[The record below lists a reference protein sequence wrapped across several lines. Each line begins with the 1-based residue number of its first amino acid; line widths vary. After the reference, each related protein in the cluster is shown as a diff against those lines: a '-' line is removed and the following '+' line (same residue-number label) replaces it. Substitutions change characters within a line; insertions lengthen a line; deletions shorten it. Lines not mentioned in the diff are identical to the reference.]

1 MLTFTRRV
9 AGHHAKQ
16 RLPRSLRGLP
26 TPSVRRGWG
35 NMKNLSSEEKRE
47 LLRGAWREATPV
59 QLVPDPSSRDSGA
72 ASVPITFATDEAADR
87 YLTEEEEDEMA
98 EMHESTLALAR
109 RFFVELGAAA
119 DEEVDGTQ
127 MPPVPQS
134 DQERRREMRDV
145 QREFFGNFYVTQG
158 IIAES
163 ERYAFVDTMLR
174 PSRPLF
180 LVNSVLPLTRL
191 TVRDQLEVHST
202 ASTRLD
208 GGIGSSGSAGLAGAP
223 YSLPV
228 FTPTPI
234 DPCLYAMPLPPTQAF
249 GAPRHVCF
257 SAATSRLQSRVP
269 QTDATTSVIHGS
281 CASSVPIPIDT
292 SSAIGEQAALP
303 FTAASV
309 DLIADADALGAM
321 MLDASPCVGADSS
334 PLPAAGRSASLTNDL
349 RNSAAAA
356 AAAAATSDRKAA
368 AALAVAAPVPSPPTQ
383 SPSLAHMYWL
393 QRQVASNTVLHVD
406 DVSLAVSLLSVRL
419 AAAAVPSEDG
429 APQPYEVVLCQASDQ
444 DGTACTYHTE
454 IVHYLFRA
462 AQAESSD
469 PVAADRLARVV
480 IVVEDASFTGRTAA
494 PRHRVK
500 GGEHKGLRSKH
511 RQTSVASLPCDE
523 SAVAV
528 TDRYPNVVY
537 LQPRSPSRRGRP
549 LTPPRC
555 SMADGRSEVAVSR
568 LLSRVVLCVPATSQD
583 GVRPRGWL
591 AGGEEEAADE
601 DADLAPLGGH
611 TPSSY
616 RRGASNFVS
625 GAPPNT
631 FVERCQRA
639 SANFSKLKKQLY
651 AAIQAVRADGCGWV
665 IYATQSANV
674 IENEAVVCAVLQ
686 RVRMEGDG
694 LQLRLPQASCRGEG
708 EEANDGAA
716 TARHVWRPLG
726 VECVPLDSPT
736 MEACMAS
743 PEATSVLR
751 LFCSEGR
758 PGLRTWAAIEDGSA
772 GQEAEQYSPELRN
785 SIAQAAWRTDPMRT
799 GSDGG
804 FVVCLRVTPAAQFQE
819 HEHGGGGGAP
829 ASVPPLPC
837 LWWIHPDSHVVSAL
851 TPATFQFVKD
861 IERADVAGR
870 GHSSKAVSKILHAG
884 VPVGLASPLPAAPA
898 SDPNVGAAGPALPA
912 DCGISSA
919 TCHVDVLGALR
930 RLLPHLTL
938 SAKGLCELLLLKHVQ
953 SHVLRRKLRLLQK
966 QSTLQKRRQL
976 GVEDSATDT
985 ASETRNFLTAV
996 EKAAENHL
1004 LLSAPSSAKLS
1015 GRFYVWVG
1023 AAAESLL
1030 PSSGI
1035 MPPAQATGSAET
1047 PPTTAGTALHPAVLA
1062 ELEAAGVVAEV
1073 EYRRHPTP
1081 RDPASF
1087 VIDFT
1092 VRLDV
1097 PPDMPE
1103 RSKHLAALEEW
1114 RVALRD
1120 ALLYVLRRTCKD
1132 SGSVR
1137 LWANPC
1143 VDDANVPASRVGAD
1157 GGSGAVSAPRADE
1170 VLELAES
1177 EYETVHTAQPVP
1189 TGGVAHPHALWDRP
1203 TLPGMEAEDRRADWL
1218 RDTNYQKWRRRRGQ
1232 G

>member
-1 MLTFTRRV
+1 MLTLTRRV

-26 TPSVRRGWG
+26 TPSIRREWG

-72 ASVPITFATDEAADR
+72 TSEPITFATDEAADR
-87 YLTEEEEDEMA
+87 YLAEEEEDEVA

-109 RFFVELGAAA
+109 RFFVELAGAA

-127 MPPVPQS
+127 MPPAPQS
-134 DQERRREMRDV
+134 DEERRREMRDV
-145 QREFFGNFYVTQG
+145 QREFFGDFYVEQG
-158 IIAES
+158 IIDES

-202 ASTRLD
+202 ASTGLD
-208 GGIGSSGSAGLAGAP
+208 SGIGSSGSAGVAGAP
-223 YSLPV
+223 YALPV
-228 FTPTPI
+228 FAPTPF
-234 DPCLYAMPLPPTQAF
+234 DPCLYAVPLPPTQAF
-249 GAPRHVCF
+249 GAPLHVCF

-269 QTDATTSVIHGS
+269 HTDAATPVIRGD
-281 CASSVPIPIDT
+281 CASSVLIPKEAP
-292 SSAIGEQAALP
+292 SATGDQAASP
-303 FTAASV
+303 SAAASV

-321 MLDASPCVGADSS
+321 MLDAPPYVGADSS
-334 PLPAAGRSASLTNDL
+334 QSPAAGRSVSLTNAP
-349 RNSAAAA
+349 REPAAAA
-356 AAAAATSDRKAA
+356 ASDRTAA
-368 AALAVAAPVPSPPTQ
+368 SALAVAAPAPSLPTQ
-383 SPSLAHMYWL
+383 PPSLAHMYWL

-406 DVSLAVSLLSVRL
+406 DISLVVSLLSVRL
-419 AAAAVPSEDG
+419 AAVAVSSEDS
-429 APQPYEVVLCQASDQ
+429 APQPYEVVLCQASDR
-444 DGTACTYHTE
+444 DETACTYHTE

-469 PVAADRLARVV
+469 PAAADRLARVV

-494 PRHRVK
+494 HRHQVK
-500 GGEHKGLRSKH
+500 GGEHKGLRSQH
-511 RQTSVASLPCDE
+511 RQTNVASLPCDE

-537 LQPRSPSRRGRP
+537 LQPRSPNRRGRP

-555 SMADGRSEVAVSR
+555 SLTDGSSEAAVSS

-591 AGGEEEAADE
+591 AGGNEEAADE
-601 DADLAPLGGH
+601 DSDLAPLGGH

-616 RRGASNFVS
+616 RRGAYSFVS
-625 GAPPNT
+625 RAPPNT

-639 SANFSKLKKQLY
+639 SANFSKLQKQLY
-651 AAIQAVRADGCGWV
+651 AAIHAVRADSCGWV

-686 RVRMEGDG
+686 RIRMEGGG
-694 LQLRLPQASCRGEG
+694 LQLRLPQQSCTAERG
-708 EEANDGAA
+708 AADDGAA
-716 TARHVWRPLG
+716 AAGHVRRPLG
-726 VECVPLDSPT
+726 VECVPLDSPA

-743 PEATSVLR
+743 PEATSLLR
-751 LFCSEGR
+751 LLCSEGR
-758 PGLRTWAAIEDGSA
+758 PGLSTWAAIEDGSA
-772 GQEAEQYSPELRN
+772 GQEAEQYSPELRD
-785 SIAQAAWRTDPMRT
+785 SVAQAAWRTDPMRT

-804 FVVCLRVTPAAQFQE
+804 FVVCLRVTSAAQLRE
-819 HEHGGGGGAP
+819 HEHGRSGGAA

-837 LWWIHPDSHVVSAL
+837 FWWTHPDSHVVSAL
-851 TPATFQFVKD
+851 TPATFQFVQNM
-861 IERADVAGR
+861 ERADVAGR
-870 GHSSKAVSKILHAG
+870 GRSSKAVSKILHAG
-884 VPVGLASPLPAAPA
+884 VPVGCAHRLPAAPA
-898 SDPNVGAAGPALPA
+898 SDSSLGAAEPALPA

-938 SAKGLCELLLLKHVQ
+938 SAKALCELLLLKHVQ
-953 SHVLRRKLRLLQK
+953 SHVLRRQLRLLQK
-966 QSTLQKRRQL
+966 QSMVQQRRQL

-985 ASETRNFLTAV
+985 AAETRNFLTAV

-1035 MPPAQATGSAET
+1035 KATAQATGSAEA
-1047 PPTTAGTALHPAVLA
+1047 PPATAGTALHPAVLA

-1073 EYRRHPTP
+1073 EYRRHPTL
-1081 RDPASF
+1081 RDPASS

-1103 RSKHLAALEEW
+1103 RSKHFAALEEW

-1132 SGSVR
+1132 SGSAR
-1137 LWANPC
+1137 LWASPS
-1143 VDDANVPASRVGAD
+1143 VDSASVSASRVDAD
-1157 GGSGAVSAPRADE
+1157 GGSGAVSAPRTDE
-1170 VLELAES
+1170 VLELTEN
-1177 EYETVHTAQPVP
+1177 EYETVHTAQHVP
-1189 TGGVAHPHALWDRP
+1189 TGGVAHPHALWVRP

-1218 RDTNYQKWRRRRGQ
+1218 HDTNYQKWRRRRAQ
-1232 G
+1232 R